1 MTERV
6 IEGNIPIRACTL
18 LESSTTIPHCIDL
31 NPGCRESIP
40 WRPLMAPSTSAPGCR
55 ERTTTSVTGDG
66 MVEVG
71 LKRGLG
77 DLIFSLESTEMIML
91 QNLQK

>member
-1 MTERV
+1 
-6 IEGNIPIRACTL
+6 
-18 LESSTTIPHCIDL
+18 
-31 NPGCRESIP
+31 
-40 WRPLMAPSTSAPGCR
+40 MAPSTSAPGCR